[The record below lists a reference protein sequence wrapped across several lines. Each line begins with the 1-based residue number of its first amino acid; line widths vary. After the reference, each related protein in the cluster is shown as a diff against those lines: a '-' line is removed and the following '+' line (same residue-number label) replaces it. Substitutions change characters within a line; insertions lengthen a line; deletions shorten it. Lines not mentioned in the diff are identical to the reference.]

1 MKMSDLSSIEK
12 VKLEKMFEMEG
23 GYVLDFSNITFKEFI
38 IENTNI
44 DISDGKYDYA
54 SGSKANR
61 LKAFW
66 AKEANY
72 IVGKLISALLEY
84 WKTKKL
90 INHIEISQ
98 AEQALFDDCYTI
110 AERLKQDSIVEN
122 IDAIQP
128 YSNDKEFSVLAKS
141 IRESI
146 QNNEPEVALD
156 RLHTYVVKYTR
167 KLCDKHGISYDR
179 EKALHSLFGEYVKY
193 LRKNR
198 FIESEMTE
206 RILKSSISILES
218 FNDVRNYKSL
228 AHDNPILNY
237 HESVLIFNNVSSAIK
252 FIEAIEAEQSEVD
265 EQDEVQAEWDEIP
278 F

>member
-1 MKMSDLSSIEK
+1 MSDLSSTDK

-23 GYVLDFSNITFKEFI
+23 GYVLDFSNITFREFI

-44 DISDGKYDYA
+44 NIYDGNYDYA

-61 LKAFW
+61 LRAFW
-66 AKEANY
+66 TKEANY
-72 IVGKLISALLEY
+72 IVGKLISALLDY
-84 WKTKKL
+84 WQTKRL
-90 INHIEISQ
+90 INHREISQ
-98 AEQALFDDCYTI
+98 AEQALFDECYTI

-167 KLCDKHGISYDR
+167 QQCNKYGISYDR
-179 EKALHSLFGEYVKY
+179 DKALHSLFGEYVNY
-193 LRKNR
+193 LRQHR
-198 FIESEMTE
+198 FIESQMTE
-206 RILKSSISILES
+206 KILKNSTKILED
-218 FNDVRNYKSL
+218 FNYVRNHQSL

-265 EQDEVQAEWDEIP
+265 EQEEVQAEWDEIS

>member
-1 MKMSDLSSIEK
+1 MSDLSSIDK

-23 GYVLDFSNITFKEFI
+23 GYVLDFSNITFREFI
-38 IENTNI
+38 IDNTNI

-72 IVGKLISALLEY
+72 IVGKLISALLDY
-84 WKTKKL
+84 WKTKRL
-90 INHIEISQ
+90 INYREISQ
-98 AEQALFDDCYTI
+98 VEQALFDDCYTI

-128 YSNDKEFSVLAKS
+128 YSTDKEFSVLAKS

-167 KLCDKHGISYDR
+167 QQCDKYGISYDR
-179 EKALHSLFGEYVKY
+179 DKALHSLFGEYVKY
-193 LRKNR
+193 LIQNG
-198 FIESEMTE
+198 FIKSQMTE

-218 FNDVRNYKSL
+218 FNDVRNYQSL

-252 FIEAIEAEQSEVD
+252 FIEAIEKERSEVN
-265 EQDEVQAEWDEIP
+265 EQDEVQAKWDEIS

>member
-1 MKMSDLSSIEK
+1 MSDLSSIDK

-23 GYVLDFSNITFKEFI
+23 GYVLDFSNITFREFI
-38 IENTNI
+38 IDNTNI

-72 IVGKLISALLEY
+72 IVGKIISAFLEY

-98 AEQALFDDCYTI
+98 TEQALFDDCYTI

-146 QNNEPEVALD
+146 QNNVPEEALD
-156 RLHTYVVKYTR
+156 RLHTYVVKYTK
-167 KLCDKHGISYDR
+167 KLCDKYGISYDR
-179 EKALHSLFGEYVKY
+179 NKPLHSLFGEYVKY
-193 LRKNR
+193 LRQNR

-218 FNDVRNYKSL
+218 FNNVRNYQSL

>member
-1 MKMSDLSSIEK
+1 MSDLSSIDK

-23 GYVLDFSNITFKEFI
+23 GYVLDFSNITFREFI
-38 IENTNI
+38 IDNTNI

-66 AKEANY
+66 TKEANY
-72 IVGKLISALLEY
+72 IVGKLISALLDY
-84 WKTKKL
+84 WKTKRL
-90 INHIEISQ
+90 INHREISQ
-98 AEQALFDDCYTI
+98 PEQALFDECYTI

-167 KLCDKHGISYDR
+167 QQCGKYGISYDR
-179 EKALHSLFGEYVKY
+179 DKALHSLFGEYVKY
-193 LRKNR
+193 LIQNG
-198 FIESEMTE
+198 FIESEMTK

-218 FNDVRNYKSL
+218 FNDVRNYQSF

-252 FIEAIEAEQSEVD
+252 FIEAIEKERSEVD
-265 EQDEVQAEWDEIP
+265 EQDEVQAKWDEIS

>member
-1 MKMSDLSSIEK
+1 MSDLSSIEK

-23 GYVLDFSNITFKEFI
+23 GYVLDFSNITFKEFL

-61 LKAFW
+61 LRAFW
-66 AKEANY
+66 TKESNY
-72 IVGKLISALLEY
+72 TVGKLISDLLEY
-84 WKTKKL
+84 WKTKKQ
-90 INHIEISQ
+90 INYIEISQ

-110 AERLKQDSIVEN
+110 AKRLKQDSLVEN

-167 KLCDKHGISYDR
+167 QQCNKYGISYDR
-179 EKALHSLFGEYVKY
+179 DKALHSLFGEYVKY
-193 LRKNR
+193 LIQNG
-198 FIESEMTE
+198 FIKSQMTE

-218 FNDVRNYKSL
+218 FNHVRNDQSL

-252 FIEAIEAEQSEVD
+252 FIEAIEKERSEVD
-265 EQDEVQAEWDEIP
+265 EQDEVQAKWDEIS